1 MTVDKNIKKINALF
15 DEIASYY
22 DKMNNFISFGTQY
35 FIKKSAISK
44 LNIKKS
50 SRVLDLACGTGDI
63 VKIASSIECEI
74 IGLDISNNMLE
85 IAKEK
90 NPEKEFILG
99 DILSLPFSDFEFN
112 YAIITF
118 GLRNVENRT
127 RALSEINRILK
138 KGGKFLHLDFGEHNF
153 FSKIFDYFTPLI
165 VKIFK
170 VKKDNYNYLI
180 QSKNEYPEPNELIEE
195 FKKAGFRLVNRKDY
209 LFGAISAQIME
220 KI

>member
-170 VKKDNYNYLI
+170 VKKDN
-180 QSKNEYPEPNELIEE
+180 
-195 FKKAGFRLVNRKDY
+195 
-209 LFGAISAQIME
+209 
-220 KI
+220 